1 MGSGGAVRLEQLA
14 KSFGGV
20 RVVHDIDLDIPAG
33 EFFSL
38 LGPSG
43 CGKTT
48 TLRMIAGFI
57 DPSEGSIEMSDQM
70 MSSPMASVPPER
82 RNMAMIFQSY
92 AIWPNMTVF
101 ENVAFG
107 LRARRLPSE
116 EIRRRTTELL
126 SIVKLDQLGGRY
138 PNELSGG
145 QQQRVALARSIVIKP
160 EVLLLDEPLSNLDAN
175 LREEMR
181 GEIRRLHD
189 EFNMTTI
196 YVTHDQSEAMAI
208 SDRIAVMNQGKIDQL
223 DAPVNIYRAPKTRF
237 VAGFIGRTNF
247 IEGRLNGDIV
257 SFNGFEIARSRL
269 GTSQVPP
276 GSSTFSVR
284 PQNMEVLATRPAEAN
299 QPGIAGKITSRTFL
313 GETWDYVFD
322 SDTGLRL
329 RVVSPPAVALEINQP
344 VWLRIDS
351 AQIVRVEESPAAM

>member
-1 MGSGGAVRLEQLA
+1 
-14 KSFGGV
+14 
-20 RVVHDIDLDIPAG
+20 
-33 EFFSL
+33 
-38 LGPSG
+38 
-43 CGKTT
+43 
-48 TLRMIAGFI
+48 
-57 DPSEGSIEMSDQM
+57 
-70 MSSPMASVPPER
+70 
-82 RNMAMIFQSY
+82 
-92 AIWPNMTVF
+92 
-101 ENVAFG
+101 
-107 LRARRLPSE
+107 
-116 EIRRRTTELL
+116 
-126 SIVKLDQLGGRY
+126 
-138 PNELSGG
+138 
-145 QQQRVALARSIVIKP
+145 
-160 EVLLLDEPLSNLDAN
+160 
-175 LREEMR
+175 MR

-269 GTSQVPP
+269 GTSQIPA

-284 PQNMEVLATRPAEAN
+284 PQSMEVLATRPADAS
-299 QPGIAGKITSRTFL
+299 QPDIAGKITSRTFL

-322 SDTGLRL
+322 SDSGLRL
-329 RVVSPPAVALEINQP
+329 RVVSPPAVALEIDQP

-351 AQIVRVEESPAAM
+351 AQIVRVEESPAAV

>member
-1 MGSGGAVRLEQLA
+1 MPKLNLKGLTKRYGAVA
-14 KSFGGV
+14 
-20 RVVHDIDLDIPAG
+20 VVDHIDLSLQEG
-33 EFFSL
+33 EFVSL

-57 DPSEGSIEMSDQM
+57 DPSEGTIEMNDHL
-70 MSSPMASVPPER
+70 MSSRAASVPPER
-82 RNMAMIFQSY
+82 RNMSMIFQSY

-107 LRARRLPSE
+107 LRARRLPKE
-116 EIRRRTTELL
+116 EIVRRTNEMLAIVRLEQL
-126 SIVKLDQLGGRY
+126 SSRY

-145 QQQRVALARSIVIKP
+145 QQQRVALARAIVIKP

-189 EFNMTTI
+189 EFRMTTV

-208 SDRIAVMNQGKIDQL
+208 SDRIAVMNRGKVDQL
-223 DAPVNIYRAPKTRF
+223 DIPVNIYRKPRTRF

-247 IEGRLNGDIV
+247 IEGQPNGEV
-257 SFNGFEIARSRL
+257 VAFSGFNVARSSL
-269 GTSQVPP
+269 GSSSIPAGV
-276 GSSTFSVR
+276 STFSVR
-284 PQNMEVLATRPAEAN
+284 PQSMEVFATPPAEAN
-299 QPGIAGKITSRTFL
+299 QPVIVGKIASRTFL
-313 GETWDYVFD
+313 GETWDYTFA
-322 SDTGLRL
+322 SESGLRL
-329 RVVSPPAVALEINQP
+329 RVVSAPANALDMNQP
-344 VWLRIDS
+344 AWLRIDP
-351 AQIVRVEESPAAM
+351 AQIVRVEDTPAGA